1 MSLNSPSRNILV
13 YIFNNFGLGKHGY
26 EYVPTGPLAVF
37 SPSRKTVVDYT
48 SIFDMVADLGEQ
60 IGMRPKWYNL
70 LVRGNNHQTS
80 HASNYTGKLF
90 GEHVWKVPFHRIFR
104 MCC

>member
-1 MSLNSPSRNILV
+1 MFIF
-13 YIFNNFGLGKHGY
+13 FNNFGLDEHGY
-26 EYVPTGPLAVF
+26 EDVPSGSLAVF

-60 IGMRPKWYNL
+60 IGIRPKWYNL
-70 LVRGNNHQTS
+70 LVRGNNHRSS

-90 GEHVWKVPFHRIFR
+90 GEHVWIVPFHGIFR
-104 MCC
+104 RCY